1 MRSRLAVVGI
11 AALAAVLI
19 GVVAYM
25 MMRPVR
31 PDGSAARIGGPFTL
45 VDTSGRTVTERDLR
59 GKPSVIYFGFTYC
72 PEACPTTLLAMGNW
86 IRDLGPDADKLN
98 FVFVTIDP
106 ERDTPAQMKLY
117 LSAFDPRIRGF
128 TGTPSQIARIAHAYG
143 VYYQKAQL
151 PGGGYTMDHSTV
163 VYLMDAAGRYATVIA
178 YKETPAQAEEKLRA
192 LVGR

>member
-1 MRSRLAVVGI
+1 MRSRLAIVGI

-31 PDGSAARIGGPFTL
+31 PDGSAAQIGGPVTL
-45 VDTSGRTVTERDLR
+45 VDASGRAVTERDLQ

-72 PEACPTTLLAMGNW
+72 PEACPTTLMAMGNW
-86 IRDLGPDADKLN
+86 IKDLGPDADKLN

-143 VYYQKAQL
+143 VYYQKVKL

-163 VYLMDAAGRYATVIA
+163 VYLMDAAGKHANVIA
-178 YKETPAQAEEKLRA
+178 YEETPAQAEGKLRA